1 MEQKEKKKKNLVE
14 TIFVRKQKRFIELV
28 ITFFSSTHARA
39 LLVLRLRIIFVPPK
53 FCISAIIEI
62 PVDRKRE

>member
-1 MEQKEKKKKNLVE
+1 MEQKEKKEKNLVE

-39 LLVLRLRIIFVPPK
+39 LLVLLRIIFVPQK
-53 FCISAIIEI
+53 FCISAIEI
-62 PVDRKRE
+62 PVDWKRE